1 MAYSLS
7 APASAADAH
16 DGPTAKPRSAAPSVE
31 ATSTEVLITEQEVL
45 FGTLF
50 GTGAAA
56 RAQQRNVSHSKRA
69 SRPRRGDRPKR
80 YEFLERALMAREMG
94 RL

>member
-7 APASAADAH
+7 AATSAADAH
-16 DGPTAKPRSAAPSVE
+16 DEPIAKPHSAAPSVE
-31 ATSTEVLITEQEVL
+31 AASTEVLITEQEVL
-45 FGTLF
+45 FGTA
-50 GTGAAA
+50 AAA
-56 RAQQRNVSHSKRA
+56 RAQRRNVSRSERP
-69 SRPRRGDRPKR
+69 SRPRRGECPKR